1 MTSVEPQPSSDSS
14 KKTLRRLLDETS
26 DLIDSP
32 AFTHVLTQ
40 LLDAG
45 FSTLIDRKIAE
56 EAFKRASASPQPP
69 TVTDPTNDA
78 QPLTGDVILAIA
90 DEQEQ
95 NSKAEQKGKVA
106 NILAVM
112 TRQARIVG
120 QGDTNGNGGVMAAD
134 FGDDGISSLNEYLQ
148 AMNGCHNLEAFAAVI
163 FSSNF
168 EVDEVYASND
178 ADSRVRVSKA
188 SEEHKEPMEKLQS
201 GHGMAISEAE
211 DKQAPDSMSTLESQ
225 GPSKKSQEQEKE
237 LYLATG
243 DEPPTRPSPT
253 EEQDKTADGD
263 GDKGEAD
270 SAPALPPRPVIQEPL
285 DQVGVQDQG
294 QYQAVE
300 EERRDRLKQETLEDA
315 WGKAVASTSASGPTP
330 GAGAGEGE
338 GTVGED
344 EKTGGEGET
353 EGSGAGSK

>member
-1 MTSVEPQPSSDSS
+1 MTSAEPQPSSDSS
-14 KKTLRRLLDETS
+14 EKTLRRLLDETS

-45 FSTLIDRKIAE
+45 FSTLIDHKIAE
-56 EAFKRASASPQPP
+56 EAFKRASALAQPP
-69 TVTDPTNDA
+69 TASNPTDDA
-78 QPLTGDVILAIA
+78 QILTGDVILAIA

-95 NSKAEQKGKVA
+95 NPKAETKAKVA

-134 FGDDGISSLNEYLQ
+134 FGDDGISSSNEYLQ

-188 SEEHKEPMEKLQS
+188 SEERKEPIEQLQS
-201 GHGMAISEAE
+201 EQGKVISEVE
-211 DKQAPDSMSTLESQ
+211 DKQGPDSMSPPDSQ

-243 DEPPTRPSPT
+243 EEPPTRPSPT
-253 EEQDKTADGD
+253 EEQDKTTDED
-263 GDKGEAD
+263 GDKGKAD
-270 SAPALPPRPVIQEPL
+270 LAPALPPRPVIQEPL
-285 DQVGVQDQG
+285 DQAQVHDQDQH
-294 QYQAVE
+294 QAAE
-300 EERRDRLKQETLEDA
+300 EEGRDQLKQETLEDA
-315 WGKAVASTSASGPTP
+315 WGKAIASTSASGST
-330 GAGAGEGE
+330 GAGVGAGE
-338 GTVGED
+338 GTVGEGERQGD
-344 EKTGGEGET
+344 REVEAEGG
-353 EGSGAGSK
+353 GAGVK

>member
-1 MTSVEPQPSSDSS
+1 MTSAEPQPSSDSS
-14 KKTLRRLLDETS
+14 EKTLRRLLDETS

-40 LLDAG
+40 LVDAG
-45 FSTLIDRKIAE
+45 FSTLIDHKIAE
-56 EAFKRASASPQPP
+56 EDFKRASAPAQPP
-69 TVTDPTNDA
+69 TVSDPTDDA

-95 NSKAEQKGKVA
+95 NSKAEPKAKVA

-120 QGDTNGNGGVMAAD
+120 QGDTNGNGGLMAAD
-134 FGDDGISSLNEYLQ
+134 FGDDGISSSNEYLQ

-188 SEEHKEPMEKLQS
+188 SEEGKEPIEQPQS
-201 GHGMAISEAE
+201 GQGKAILNAR
-211 DKQAPDSMSTLESQ
+211 DKQGQDSMFTPESQ

-243 DEPPTRPSPT
+243 DEPPTRASPT
-253 EEQDKTADGD
+253 EEPDKTADED

-270 SAPALPPRPVIQEPL
+270 SAPALPPRPVAQKPL
-285 DQVGVQDQG
+285 DQVRVHDQN
-294 QYQAVE
+294 QSQAAE
-300 EERRDRLKQETLEDA
+300 EEGGDQLKQETLEDA
-315 WGKAVASTSASGPTP
+315 WGKAVASTSGSGPTP

-338 GTVGED
+338 GTVGEG

-353 EGSGAGSK
+353 EGSGAGVK